1 MPDVRGRIIERW
13 LGKICSSAELCRSEG
28 DGLVEFDM
36 IALKSGNDLVRIPSD
51 RKQLG
56 RRVLSG
62 SGEG

>member
-51 RKQLG
+51 RKQ
-56 RRVLSG
+56 
-62 SGEG
+62 